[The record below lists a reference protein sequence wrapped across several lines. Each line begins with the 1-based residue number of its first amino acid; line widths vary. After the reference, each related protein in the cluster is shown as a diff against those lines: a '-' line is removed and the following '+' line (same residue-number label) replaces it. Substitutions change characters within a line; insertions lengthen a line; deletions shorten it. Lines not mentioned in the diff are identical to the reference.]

1 MINEIKKRIKL
12 FDVNSMN
19 IRDLLYLF
27 RLLKELEEYEYMLEI
42 RKHFDKMKF
51 AMEKHIPTPLD
62 KEDYD

>member
-19 IRDLLYLF
+19 IKELLYLF
-27 RLLKELEEYEYMLEI
+27 RLLKELDEYEYMLEV
-42 RKHFDKMKF
+42 RKRFDKVKF
-51 AMEKHIPTPLD
+51 AMDTHNPVPLD